1 MAEAPS
7 IGLYQPSVEVER
19 SADGLDVRAE
29 PFGPAGASSVQLP
42 DGSIWVVDHL
52 DPSRLVGLEIVG
64 SDPAASPLLIAA
76 FGADEAMRLVDEA
89 ERTSSDGFA
98 VVQSAPSVSR
108 RRRAWPGAAAD
119 EAGRLVVLHNL
130 AADALLDALARVVS
144 AVELANLAPIT
155 PGGDLLAASVL
166 DLLGMADSLA
176 MEVDDEALE
185 VFGPAAR
192 SRLSAALY
200 ELERQFNGFG
210 LTHLGRLAEQLRR
223 AGPDDTSEADDF
235 WRDAE
240 LVVSAAMAYED
251 ADAYDLDERSRFW
264 RVDNEDAMSHDVA
277 GEPVI
282 ERVERAVIRVT
293 THGPPADRWVKVLRR
308 ESLVLLG
315 QAPLRDHEQGAAAEV
330 LVPPD
335 TPNEHLEVRLVGV
348 HELAGEAE
356 RPLDAMRRAVRLG
369 RAAATAE
376 RVGDIRSAWG
386 RWEQC
391 SRAWRTAGDLDRAR
405 LAGSRRTSAVGR
417 FRGVPLLADELD
429 PYAGE
434 VD

>member
-7 IGLYQPSVEVER
+7 MGLYQPSVEVER

-52 DPSRLVGLEIVG
+52 DPSRLVGLEVVG
-64 SDPAASPLLIAA
+64 GDPAASPLLIAA

-89 ERTSSDGFA
+89 ERTSSEGFA
-98 VVQSAPSVSR
+98 VVQSAPPVSR

-130 AADALLDALARVVS
+130 AADALLDALVRVAS
-144 AVELANLAPIT
+144 AVELANLVPVT
-155 PGGDLLAASVL
+155 PGGDLFAASVL
-166 DLLGMADSLA
+166 DMLGIADSLSA
-176 MEVDDEALE
+176 EVDDDALE
-185 VFGPAAR
+185 LFGEAAR
-192 SRLSAALY
+192 SRLLVALS
-200 ELERQFNGFG
+200 EVERQFDGFG
-210 LTHLGRLAEQLRR
+210 LSNLGRLAERLGR
-223 AGPDDTSEADDF
+223 GGSDDTWEPDDF

-240 LVVSAAMAYED
+240 LVGSAVVAYED
-251 ADAYDLDERSRFW
+251 ADAYDLDERPRFW
-264 RVDNEDAMSHDVA
+264 RIDDEEATSPDAAV
-277 GEPVI
+277 EPAV
-282 ERVERAVIRVT
+282 ERVEPAVIRVT
-293 THGPPADRWVKVLRR
+293 THGPPAGRWVKVLRR
-308 ESLVLLG
+308 ESLVLLA
-315 QAPLRDHEQGAAAEV
+315 QAPLRDYEHGAAAEV

-335 TPNEHLEVRLVGV
+335 TPDEQLNVRLVGV
-348 HELAGEAE
+348 DEMEGGVE

-376 RVGDIRSAWG
+376 RVGDIRSAWD

-405 LAGSRRTSAVGR
+405 LAGSRRTTAGGR
-417 FRGVPLLADELD
+417 FRGVPLLADDLD
-429 PYAGE
+429 PYAG
-434 VD
+434 DLD